1 MNFIALKMLF
11 EESLYDDLEWAC
23 PAAFRE
29 ENHRKGLTHSG
40 LFDAET
46 AAAWNN

>member
-1 MNFIALKMLF
+1 MNFIALKIFF
-11 EESLYDDLEWAC
+11 EESLYDDLEWAY

-29 ENHRKGLTHSG
+29 ANHRKGLTHYG

-46 AAAWNN
+46 GAVWNN